1 MIPQR
6 SKKHQKTRTEVVS
19 IKKAKQ
25 YEGVLPKALLTFFT
39 LLFLCS
45 MLLFIYSY
53 RSLNRS
59 IQDERINSV
68 QQLGELISDKVSM
81 LRDDYAKEAT
91 RFAALLKNSG
101 VSDSK
106 TLRTLFPDGDILLV
120 TDTGMMLSLDG
131 SRWLVD
137 DRELRRNV
145 MEGTGVMSTFSTIQT
160 RGDYWLFSVGVR
172 DVVVD
177 DVPVVGLVQMVDAA
191 EYAKVATIPL
201 YGGLGASYVVDA
213 QGAILIRPQAAEAN
227 SVFNGYNMF
236 RILKQEQVAQEEIDR
251 LREAIRDEKEYQFVA
266 DIQATTWLIQSIP
279 GDSGRGIVITVPVSV
294 TARDTY
300 SGMRN
305 VVILIAMMVLS
316 LGALVLGSLILI
328 IKKNQAVELSQ
339 AKTRA
344 KNDFLDKMSHDI
356 RTPLNAIV
364 GMLELAMGSVDSREM
379 LLDCLKKAKVSS
391 EYLVSIIN
399 DVLDMSKIER
409 GKMTIAHRQ
418 FSMTELLDHIV
429 QMETIPAGDKGLD
442 FSLEVKTPVDTDY
455 MGDPVRLRQCLVNLI
470 SNAIK
475 FTAKG
480 GQVELIYE
488 SLPMDDGHEL
498 ARFTVRDTG
507 IGMSEEF
514 LGRMFN
520 PFEQEYSSRTSTY
533 VGSGLGL
540 SIVKNLAELMG
551 GTVDVTSSL
560 GQGSTFTLSIPLETA
575 EKMVAASIE
584 KPDEGLLGLLKGR
597 RVLLVEDNEIN
608 REIGELIL
616 KRLGLL
622 VDMAV
627 NGQEAVEKMGHAPKD
642 YYSIILMDIQMPVM
656 NGLEAAKRIRALD
669 HPDGRDIPIIALSAN
684 AFDEDSRRSMEA
696 GMQAHLAKP
705 IDMVELKKVLKKY
718 IMSGD

>member
-1 MIPQR
+1 M
-6 SKKHQKTRTEVVS
+6 VS

-45 MLLFIYSY
+45 MMLFIYSY

-81 LRDDYAKEAT
+81 LRDDYAKETT
-91 RFAALLKNSG
+91 RFATLLKNSG
-101 VSDSK
+101 VSDST
-106 TLRTLFPDGDILLV
+106 TLKTLFPEGDILLV
-120 TDTGMMLSLDG
+120 TDTGMMMALDG

-160 RGDYWLFSVGVR
+160 KGDYWLFSIGVR
-172 DVVVD
+172 DVVID

-236 RILKQEQVAQEEIDR
+236 HILQQEQVEQAEIDR
-251 LREAIRDEKEYQFVA
+251 LKEAIRDEREYQFVA
-266 DIQATTWLIQSIP
+266 DIQSTTWLIQSIP

-305 VVILIAMMVLS
+305 VVILIVMMVLS
-316 LGALVLGSLILI
+316 LGVLVLGSLMLM

-364 GMLELAMGSVDSREM
+364 GMLELAMGSVDSRET

-399 DVLDMSKIER
+399 DVLDMSRIES
-409 GKMTIAHRQ
+409 GKMTISHRQ

-442 FSLEVKTPVDTDY
+442 FSLEVKTPVDTDF

-480 GQVELIYE
+480 GKVELTYE
-488 SLPMDDGHEL
+488 ALPIEDGHDL
-498 ARFTVRDTG
+498 VRFTVKDTG

-514 LGRMFN
+514 LERMFN

-540 SIVKNLAELMG
+540 SIVKNLVELMG
-551 GTVDVTSSL
+551 GTVNVASSL
-560 GQGSTFTLSIPLETA
+560 GQGSTFTLAIPLKTA
-575 EKMVAASIE
+575 EKVVATSIE
-584 KPDEGLLGLLKGR
+584 QPDERMLDLLKGR

-616 KRLGLL
+616 KRMGLE

-627 NGQEAVEKMGHAPKD
+627 NGQEAVGKMGHSPKG

-656 NGLEAAKRIRALD
+656 NGLEATKRIRASE
-669 HPDGRDIPIIALSAN
+669 HPDGKDIPIIALSAN

-705 IDMVELKKVLKKY
+705 IDIVELKKVLKKY
-718 IMSGD
+718 IMFGE